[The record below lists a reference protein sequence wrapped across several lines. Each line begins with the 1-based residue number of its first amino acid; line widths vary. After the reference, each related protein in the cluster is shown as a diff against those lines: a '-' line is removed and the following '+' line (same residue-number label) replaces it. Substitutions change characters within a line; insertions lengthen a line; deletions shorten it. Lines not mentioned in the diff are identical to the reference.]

1 MEIKQ
6 TNTPPPK
13 LNRQFHK
20 YRCDQVTFI
29 KILPKHLMEQHRE
42 KPALPQKNTARNC
55 PDRKAARRRAASSL
69 RVVWLT
75 LGFL

>member
-29 KILPKHLMEQHRE
+29 KILPKHLMEQHRGKTSFTPE
-42 KPALPQKNTARNC
+42 KHSKELP
-55 PDRKAARRRAASSL
+55 
-69 RVVWLT
+69 
-75 LGFL
+75 

>member
-1 MEIKQ
+1 MEMKQ

-13 LNRQFHK
+13 LNGQFRK

-29 KILPKHLMEQHRE
+29 KILPKHPMEQHRE

-55 PDRKAARRRAASSL
+55 PDRKAARHRAASSL